1 MQSPTEGLIRRA
13 PQAAPLMER
22 SGEAYMGSTLQ
33 RWSCRRACSSTSVV
47 SNLALPRLNLRLL
60 ALLILDQVFARS
72 RFVLL
77 WFALL
82 WFVLLWPKKALF
94 KLAHWPATLARNTGK
109 IRRRSRIVFEL

>member
-1 MQSPTEGLIRRA
+1 
-13 PQAAPLMER
+13 
-22 SGEAYMGSTLQ
+22 MGSTLQ

-77 WFALL
+77 WF
-82 WFVLLWPKKALF
+82 VLLWPKKALF
-94 KLAHWPATLARNTGK
+94 KLTCSQHWPATLARSAVGL
-109 IRRRSRIVFEL
+109 ELSLSYV